1 MKEKYGSFVVSLDF
15 ELFWGVQDNKS
26 VEKYYDN
33 LYGVHSAVPRI
44 LEEFRKYKIHATWAT
59 VGFLFFN
66 SKDEL
71 IAFLPD
77 KIPGY
82 INTKLSP
89 YRHLSSI
96 KSDNKDNSIYFAQD
110 LVKEV
115 SKSTNQE
122 IGSHTFS
129 HYCCNEDGQ
138 NIEEFAS
145 DLQAFNNSS
154 KDINLNVSSL
164 VFPRNQVNVDYLATC
179 SEFGITSYRGNQDT
193 WLYKDDNSN
202 DSLFKRLFRLTD
214 SYVNLSGYNTYIL
227 SKTFDSMPL
236 NIPASQFLRPYS
248 NYLKYFDYF
257 KLRRIKK
264 SMTYAAKTG
273 RIYHLWWHPHNFGIN
288 LKDNIS
294 FLIKILEHYLFLK
307 NKYGMQSL
315 NMNEIYCRYTSVSNK
330 E

>member
-1 MKEKYGSFVVSLDF
+1 M
-15 ELFWGVQDNKS
+15 
-26 VEKYYDN
+26 
-33 LYGVHSAVPRI
+33 
-44 LEEFRKYKIHATWAT
+44 
-59 VGFLFFN
+59 
-66 SKDEL
+66 
-71 IAFLPD
+71 
-77 KIPGY
+77 
-82 INTKLSP
+82 
-89 YRHLSSI
+89 
-96 KSDNKDNSIYFAQD
+96 
-110 LVKEV
+110 
-115 SKSTNQE
+115 
-122 IGSHTFS
+122 
-129 HYCCNEDGQ
+129 
-138 NIEEFAS
+138 
-145 DLQAFNNSS
+145 
-154 KDINLNVSSL
+154 

-193 WLYKDDNSN
+193 WLYKNDNSN

-214 SYVNLSGYNTYIL
+214 SYVNLSGDNTYIL
-227 SKTFDSMPL
+227 SKPFDSMPL

-315 NMNEIYCRYTSVSNK
+315 NMNEIYCQYSSVSNK

>member
-26 VEKYYDN
+26 VEEYYDN
-33 LYGVHSAVPRI
+33 LYGVRSAVPRI
-44 LEEFRKYKIHATWAT
+44 LEEFRKHKIHATWAT

-71 IAFLPD
+71 IGFLPD
-77 KIPGY
+77 RIPGY

-89 YRHLSSI
+89 YRHLPSI
-96 KSDNKDNSIYFAQD
+96 KSDNKDNSIYFAKE
-110 LVKEV
+110 LVKEI

-129 HYCCNEDGQ
+129 HYCCNEEGQ
-138 NIEEFAS
+138 NIEDFSS

-164 VFPRNQVNVDYLATC
+164 VFPRNQVNVDYLETC
-179 SEFGITSYRGNQDT
+179 SKFGINSYRGNQDT

-214 SYVNLSGYNTYIL
+214 SYINLSGHNTYIL
-227 SKTFDSMPL
+227 SEPFDSLPL

-288 LKDNIS
+288 LKDNMS
-294 FLIKILEHYLFLK
+294 FLIKVLGHYLFLK
-307 NKYGMQSL
+307 DKYGMQSL
-315 NMNEIYCRYTSVSNK
+315 NMNEIYYRYSSVSNK